1 MELERRD
8 EFDFDLPPEF
18 CRYRDE
24 GCEMADSC
32 LNCPFEQCVY
42 DEPGGKQ
49 RLVKSLRDSEIARLY
64 ESGSKGITDL
74 SEMFSISKRT
84 VQRALKGLPGNLPL
98 KGHEKV

>member
-24 GCEMADSC
+24 GCELADSS
-32 LNCPFEQCVY
+32 LNCPFTECVY

-49 RLVKSLRDSEIARLY
+49 RLLKRLRNDEMTKLFVQDNKGVKELSDMFGVSL
-64 ESGSKGITDL
+64 
-74 SEMFSISKRT
+74 RT
-84 VQRALKGLPGNLPL
+84 VQRALKRVLGDSAQ
-98 KGHEKV
+98 KGQN

>member
-24 GCEMADSC
+24 GCEMASSC
-32 LNCPFEQCVY
+32 LSCLFEQCVY

-49 RLVKSLRDSEIARLY
+49 RLVKSLRDSEIARLHI
-64 ESGSKGITDL
+64 SGEKGIADL
-74 SEMFSISKRT
+74 SEMFSVSKRT
-84 VQRALKGLPGNLPL
+84 VQRALKTTPGNITQ
-98 KGHEKV
+98 K